1 MRGGMDY
8 RSTLAAAGRTGV
20 STLVLCVA
28 TISATPSHGAALQQ
42 RIARDTV
49 TPHFAR
55 FRDELPE
62 QLTAI
67 SSVLQAG
74 LDASARATILAD
86 LRAIAPSKPV
96 GRALPPRRQFIF
108 TTRFRGRDV
117 PVTLAAYWPD
127 TATVGFRVRS
137 TDLELVDAVD
147 SAVHVARAST
157 LVKPTRVRI
166 AVKDGEGH
174 DGSTSRI
181 DMSIGLDPAPHCPG
195 FGLERTIE
203 RRGDTIAVHIDGVAP
218 PDRCPT
224 PTLRSDG
231 FYVALPS
238 GHYVVAFDASGDTNI
253 VRLNIADTSVS
264 LEPRRVTYVDAD
276 RTVHWRIPP
285 ASFVLRCNRAAGD
298 PRLCDALHSWAS
310 HRPGVTPVRYDAGG
324 VSPLGYSAA
333 EERVIVYRYR
343 DESTATAV
351 RRCVASIPEQLR
363 LASWTT
369 LRIHSAAGI
378 WQNEMAHG
386 SATSNGEAVAA
397 ILDGT
402 GSIPPDCGAPMVASG
417 APPTPSVSAA
427 AALRPPHVTLVS
439 TFGEPGEPT
448 TLEARSDGWIAMTPL
463 ISPFAPEPYPTT
475 HLYATASDALRWVER
490 VRAAVGDGR
499 DATASSAAAAFIPQ
513 LGRGPVH
520 ARTLVTLDS
529 PRQPT
534 ISFSF
539 EDCAGMGRQYQ
550 LDRRTLLELA
560 SDVERAARIALKG
573 SPVATTP
580 SLGRPFYADEAS
592 CRASPSPRNA
602 APTYPVDA
610 TAEDRN
616 VKDVGVRFVV
626 DSTGRVEASSVAILP
641 GATARMAD
649 AARRLVSGWR
659 YRPAQWGGVPV
670 AQYVTTALAFD
681 ATVPITSRPQVAALP
696 TTLHDI
702 PGVRRYPLRI
712 AAPENVVSSRVE
724 VLASVVVDTNG
735 VADSTSLVTLPGTPS
750 NVIGVLRNGI
760 AERHFTP
767 ATRGGRKVAARAT
780 GVWLVE
786 PLADCLVE
794 EAGPECPNDDQV
806 LALGVRPI
814 PPPALLRPSAFY
826 DIRAEVAPVDES
838 QQLPSA
844 LGLPSLQK
852 DALPTGTREIR
863 IYSGLVIAYPHSAL
877 IVRQEGGAAG
887 KVTGRLVQYWPVND
901 TAFTKKHDSETMYA
915 SSTAGRCD
923 APRRGDGVIA
933 CTVRFTQEPDWRRLL
948 RLLDSVKAWD
958 LPDESQVPSRG
969 RTIDGWVLRVEAR
982 RGATYR
988 RYQYHNPEVYRP
1000 PEGTNALQLLLVVDS
1015 LFQLT
1020 RPPRALQL
1028 VHGIYFYGA
1037 DTSDFVRCGR
1047 SEKPGR
1053 FEGQL
1058 GPIRRFLGDSALK
1071 AGSAQSHALEVE
1083 AWVRRGVPDEPRERG
1098 RQYPRTWQVDSVTT
1112 VRASPTR
1119 QCQE

>member
-1 MRGGMDY
+1 MRGGMDV
-8 RSTLAAAGRTGV
+8 RSALAAAGRTTV
-20 STLVLCVA
+20 SALGLCLA
-28 TISATPSHGAALQQ
+28 ISATPSGAAAFQQ
-42 RIARDTV
+42 RVPRDTV

-62 QLTAI
+62 QLAAI

-74 LDASARATILAD
+74 LDASARAAILAD

-96 GRALPPRRQFIF
+96 GRTLPPGRQFIF

-117 PVTLAAYWPD
+117 PATLAAYWPD

-147 SAVHVARAST
+147 SVVHVARASG
-157 LVKPTRVRI
+157 LAKPTRVRL
-166 AVKDGEGH
+166 AVKDGEGY

-181 DMSIGLDPAPHCPG
+181 EMSIGVDPAPHCPG
-195 FGLERTIE
+195 FGLERSIE

-218 PDRCPT
+218 PGRCPT

-231 FYVALPS
+231 FYVGLPS
-238 GHYVVAFDASGDTNI
+238 GRYVVAFDASGDTN
-253 VRLNIADTSVS
+253 VVLLHIADTSVS
-264 LEPRRVTYVDAD
+264 LKPQRVTYVDAD
-276 RTVHWRIPP
+276 RAVHWRIPT

-298 PRLCDALHSWAS
+298 PRLCDALHEWVSR
-310 HRPGVTPVRYDAGG
+310 RPGVTPARFDTSG
-324 VSPLGYSAA
+324 VSPLGYSSA
-333 EERVIVYRYR
+333 EERVVVYRYR
-343 DESTATAV
+343 DEPTVTAV
-351 RRCVASIPEQLR
+351 RRCVASIPQQLR
-363 LASWTT
+363 LASWVA
-369 LRIHSAAGI
+369 LRIHAAAGT
-378 WQNEMAHG
+378 WQHESAHG
-386 SATSNGEAVAA
+386 SASSSGEGVAA

-402 GSIPPDCGAPMVASG
+402 GSIPSDCGAPTVASG
-417 APPTPSVSAA
+417 AVPMPSLNA
-427 AALRPPHVTLVS
+427 AALRPPHVTVVS
-439 TFGEPGEPT
+439 TFGERGEPT
-448 TLEARSDGWIAMTPL
+448 TIEARSDGWIAMTPL

-490 VRAAVGDGR
+490 VRAVVGDAR
-499 DATASSAAAAFIPQ
+499 DSSAASGASAFIPP
-513 LGRGPVH
+513 LGRGSVH
-520 ARTLVTLDS
+520 ARTLVALDS
-529 PRQPT
+529 ARRPT

-539 EDCAGMGRQYQ
+539 EDCAGMGRQYH
-550 LDRRTLLELA
+550 LDQRTLLELA
-560 SDVERAARIALKG
+560 SDVERAARIAFKG
-573 SPVATTP
+573 SPIATTP

-610 TAEDRN
+610 TAEDKSVN
-616 VKDVGVRFVV
+616 ELGVRFVV
-626 DSTGRVEASSVAILP
+626 DSTGRVDAGSVAILP

-649 AARRLVSGWR
+649 AARRLVSDWR

-681 ATVPITSRPQVAALP
+681 AGAPIASRPQVAP
-696 TTLHDI
+696 QPGTRHDI

-735 VADSTSLVTLPGTPS
+735 VADRSSLVTLPGTPS
-750 NVIGVLRNGI
+750 AVIGVLRSGI
-760 AERHFTP
+760 AERRFAP
-767 ATRGGRKVAARAT
+767 ATRDGRKVAARAT

-786 PLADCLVE
+786 PLADCLGE
-794 EAGPECPNDDQV
+794 DAGPECPNDDQV
-806 LALGVRPI
+806 LAMAPRPT

-844 LGLPSLQK
+844 LGLPSLGK
-852 DALPTGTREIR
+852 GSLPTGTREIR

-877 IVRQEGGAAG
+877 IVRQERGAAG

-901 TAFTKKHDSETMYA
+901 TAFTKTHDSEAMYA

-923 APRRGDGVIA
+923 EPRRGDGVIA

-948 RLLDSVKAWD
+948 RLLDSVRAWD

-1000 PEGTNALQLLLVVDS
+1000 PEGTNALKLMLVVDS

-1028 VHGIYFYGA
+1028 VHGIYFYGP

-1058 GPIRRFLGDSALK
+1058 GPIRRFLGDSAWK
-1071 AGSAQSHALEVE
+1071 ARSAPNRALEVE
-1083 AWVRRGVPDEPRERG
+1083 AWVRRRVPDEPRERG

-1112 VRASPTR
+1112 VRPSPTR